1 MRASIAGIGSYV
13 PEKILTNSDL
23 EKIVETSDEWITT
36 RSGIKERHIA
46 ADDQATSDLSLI
58 AAQRALKS
66 ACLKPKD
73 IGAIIVATATPDML
87 FPSTA
92 CLVQTRIGAPRVI
105 AFDISAGCTG
115 FLYGLAIAES
125 FVNNGYDNILVIGAD
140 ILSKITD
147 YTDRTTCVL
156 FGDGA
161 GAAVIKK
168 SDGEDGI
175 LSSYFTAD
183 GSSWSLL
190 QQPGGGSRTPATHES
205 VEQRLH
211 YVKMQGNE
219 VFKVA
224 VRAMSEAAT
233 RTLKKADVSASDVA
247 LLIPHQANIR
257 IIEASAKRLH
267 MPMEKVLVNIDRH
280 GNTSAASIPIAL
292 DQAIH
297 EGRVHKGD
305 LILMIAFGAGF
316 TWGGVLFR
324 Y

>member
-1 MRASIAGIGSYV
+1 MRVSIAGIGSYV
-13 PEKILTNSDL
+13 PEKILTNFDL

-46 ADDQATSDLSLI
+46 ADNQATSDLSLI

-66 ACLKPKD
+66 AGIKPKD
-73 IGAIIVATATPDML
+73 VGAIIVATATPDML

-105 AFDISAGCTG
+105 AFDVSAGCTG

-125 FVNNGYDNILVIGAD
+125 FVKNGYDNILVIGAD

-161 GAAVIKK
+161 GAALLKK

-183 GSSWSLL
+183 GSSWNLL
-190 QQPGGGSRTPATHES
+190 WQPGGGSRIPATHES
-205 VEQRLH
+205 VEKRLH

-224 VRAMSEAAT
+224 VRAMSEAAVK
-233 RTLKKADVSASDVA
+233 TLEKAKIPASEVA

-257 IIEASAKRLH
+257 IIEASAKRLNI
-267 MPMEKVLVNIDRH
+267 PMEKVLVNIDRH

-292 DQAIH
+292 DQAIQ
-297 EGRVHKGD
+297 EGRVRKGN

-316 TWGGVLFR
+316 TWGGVLFK

>member
-1 MRASIAGIGSYV
+1 MRVSIAGIGSYV
-13 PEKILTNSDL
+13 PEKILTNFDL

-46 ADDQATSDLSLI
+46 ADNQATSDLSLI

-73 IGAIIVATATPDML
+73 VGAIIVATATPDML

-105 AFDISAGCTG
+105 AFDVSAGCTG

-161 GAAVIKK
+161 GAALIKK

-183 GSSWSLL
+183 GSSWNLL
-190 QQPGGGSRTPATHES
+190 WQPGGGSRIPATHES
-205 VEQRLH
+205 VEKRLH

-224 VRAMSEAAT
+224 VRAMSEAAVK
-233 RTLKKADVSASDVA
+233 TLEKAKIPASEVA

-257 IIEASAKRLH
+257 IIEASAKRLNI
-267 MPMEKVLVNIDRH
+267 PMEKVLVNIDRH

-292 DQAIH
+292 DQAIQ

>member
-1 MRASIAGIGSYV
+1 MKASIAGIGSYV
-13 PEKILTNSDL
+13 PEKILTNFDL
-23 EKIVETSDEWITT
+23 EKMVETSDEWITT

-46 ADDQATSDLSLI
+46 ADDQAASDLSLI
-58 AAQRALKS
+58 AAQRALK
-66 ACLKPKD
+66 AANLKPKD

-92 CLVQTRIGAPRVI
+92 CLVQTHIGAPRVI
-105 AFDISAGCTG
+105 SFDISAGCTG
-115 FLYGLAIAES
+115 FLYGLAVAES
-125 FVNNGYDNILVIGAD
+125 FVKNGYDNVMVIGTD

-156 FGDGA
+156 FGDGS
-161 GAAVIKK
+161 GAAVVRK
-168 SDGEDGI
+168 SDGAAAI
-175 LSSYFTAD
+175 LSSYFAAD

-205 VEQRLH
+205 VEKRLH

-224 VRAMSEAAT
+224 VRAMSEAAIK
-233 RTLKKADVSASDVA
+233 TLERANIAASEIA

-257 IIEASAKRLH
+257 IIEASAKRLNI
-267 MPMEKVLVNIDRH
+267 PMDKVLVNIDRH

-292 DQAIH
+292 DQATT
-297 EGRVHKGD
+297 EGRVQKGD

>member
-1 MRASIAGIGSYV
+1 MRVSIAGIGSYV
-13 PEKILTNSDL
+13 PEKILTNFDL

-46 ADDQATSDLSLI
+46 ADNQATSDLSLI

-105 AFDISAGCTG
+105 AFDVSAGCTG

-161 GAAVIKK
+161 GAALIKK

-183 GSSWSLL
+183 GSSWNLL
-190 QQPGGGSRTPATHES
+190 WQPGGGSRIPATHES
-205 VEQRLH
+205 VEKRLH

-224 VRAMSEAAT
+224 VRAMSEAAVK
-233 RTLKKADVSASDVA
+233 TLEKAKIPASEVA

-257 IIEASAKRLH
+257 IIEASAKRLNI
-267 MPMEKVLVNIDRH
+267 PMEKVLVNIDRH

-292 DQAIH
+292 DQAIQ

>member
-1 MRASIAGIGSYV
+1 
-13 PEKILTNSDL
+13 
-23 EKIVETSDEWITT
+23 
-36 RSGIKERHIA
+36 
-46 ADDQATSDLSLI
+46 
-58 AAQRALKS
+58 
-66 ACLKPKD
+66 
-73 IGAIIVATATPDML
+73 
-87 FPSTA
+87 
-92 CLVQTRIGAPRVI
+92 
-105 AFDISAGCTG
+105 
-115 FLYGLAIAES
+115 
-125 FVNNGYDNILVIGAD
+125 
-140 ILSKITD
+140 
-147 YTDRTTCVL
+147 VL

-205 VEQRLH
+205 VEKRLH

-224 VRAMSEAAT
+224 VRAMSEAAAK
-233 RTLKKADVSASDVA
+233 TLKKAKIPASEVA

-257 IIEASAKRLH
+257 IIEASAKRLN

-297 EGRVHKGD
+297 EGRVRKGD

>member
-1 MRASIAGIGSYV
+1 MRVSIAGIGSYV
-13 PEKILTNSDL
+13 PEKILTNFDL

-46 ADDQATSDLSLI
+46 ADNQATSDLSLI

-105 AFDISAGCTG
+105 AFDVSAGCTG

-161 GAAVIKK
+161 GAALIKK

-183 GSSWSLL
+183 GSSWNLL
-190 QQPGGGSRTPATHES
+190 WQPGGGSRIPATHES
-205 VEQRLH
+205 VEKRLH

-224 VRAMSEAAT
+224 VRAMSEAAVK
-233 RTLKKADVSASDVA
+233 TLEKAKIPASEVA

-257 IIEASAKRLH
+257 IIEASAKRLNI
-267 MPMEKVLVNIDRH
+267 PMEKVLVNIDRH

-292 DQAIH
+292 DQAIR
-297 EGRVHKGD
+297 EGRVRKGD